1 MSTHDPEAAAI
12 LAFSAAMCEED
23 APERIR
29 DDLPGYL
36 ESHGVDAADRELIAR
51 HREQLLVYRSM
62 VHSRLRGVIAEYL
75 PRTVAVLG
83 KPRLRSDLAA
93 FMAERAPHSV
103 YFRRVPHEFF
113 AWAAP
118 RWRRDPALP
127 PHLVDL
133 ASHELLD
140 AEVSD
145 SVGGG
150 EPASGHPLALE
161 HPVQLDGSVVLRR
174 YAFAVHHPPDLSPA
188 DLPPAEPTALL
199 AYRDR
204 NTQRVRLLELTPR
217 AAALCTRL
225 QNKEPLQSA
234 LIGACGDIGETLNDE
249 YLAAMASFL
258 ADLGERGVLLGAA
271 LPD

>member
-1 MSTHDPEAAAI
+1 VSTHDPEAAAI

-161 HPVQLDGSVVLRR
+161 HPVQLDGSVALRR
-174 YAFAVHHPPDLSPA
+174 YAFAVHRPPRSFARRSPA
-188 DLPPAEPTALL
+188 RRAHGAARLSRSQHAARPPARADAAGRRPLHPPAEQRTAAVGVDRRLWR
-199 AYRDR
+199 YRRDP
-204 NTQRVRLLELTPR
+204 Q
-217 AAALCTRL
+217 
-225 QNKEPLQSA
+225 
-234 LIGACGDIGETLNDE
+234 
-249 YLAAMASFL
+249 
-258 ADLGERGVLLGAA
+258 
-271 LPD
+271 

>member
-1 MSTHDPEAAAI
+1 MTTADPELAAI
-12 LAFSAAMCEED
+12 QAFSAAMCELD

-29 DDLPGYL
+29 DDLPAYL
-36 ESHGVDAADRELIAR
+36 AAHGVDPADAALISR
-51 HREQLLVYRSM
+51 HREQLLVYRAM

-75 PRTVAVLG
+75 PRTVAILG
-83 KPRLRSDLAA
+83 PPRLRSELAA

-118 RWRRDPALP
+118 RWQRDPSLP

-140 AEVSD
+140 PEVSD
-145 SVGGG
+145 GVAGG
-150 EPASGHPLALE
+150 ETPSGQPLALE
-161 HPVQLDGSVVLRR
+161 HPVQLDGSVRLRH
-174 YAFAVHHPPDLSPA
+174 YAFAVHRSED
-188 DLPPAEPTALL
+188 PPAAAPTAIL

-204 NTQRVRLLELTPR
+204 DTQRLRLLELTPR
-217 AAALCTRL
+217 AATLCTHLLAGATL
-225 QNKEPLQSA
+225 QAALVATCSA
-234 LIGACGDIGETLNDE
+234 LAEPMSDE
-249 YLAAMASFL
+249 FLAAMATFL

-271 LPD
+271 DTKN